1 MHISVSSDHLTGIL
15 LIKNNLRY
23 SSYFLHMTQSFFG
36 AGLCE
41 NDERQVVEQKR
52 WTDPFRWYAVWP
64 FCKGFLQLAHVT
76 LTCFDGCCWAGG
88 WKTCLGRDA
97 TGDRESTPGCFWFL
111 GNEADWDIQES
122 WRYKMRQVN
131 NCPSIYTLHKNKV
144 LRRDLMM
151 KYSTMYVN
159 CNDSYTHS
167 KLQYISLLE

>member
-1 MHISVSSDHLTGIL
+1 MWSRNK
-15 LIKNNLRY
+15 KNP
-23 SSYFLHMTQSFFG
+23 YFLHITQSFFG

-76 LTCFDGCCWAGG
+76 LTCFEGCCCAGG

-122 WRYKMRQVN
+122 
-131 NCPSIYTLHKNKV
+131 
-144 LRRDLMM
+144 
-151 KYSTMYVN
+151 
-159 CNDSYTHS
+159 
-167 KLQYISLLE
+167 